1 MDQLKTWWENI
12 SPREQLLT
20 MISAVVML
28 IAILYWGIWTP
39 LTDQLNSSKAQL
51 IRAEKTLTWT
61 QEKATILLQADT
73 VKPPLTG
80 RNLTQILNRS
90 ARQDNITF
98 SRIVNKKDQIE
109 VWITEVEF
117 DLFVQWLANLSNQHG
132 IKVLNADVAKT
143 ERAGYIKVN
152 RLLLGND

>member
-39 LTDQLNSSKAQL
+39 LTDQLNGSKAQL
-51 IRAEKTLTWT
+51 MRAEKTLSWT
-61 QEKATILLQADT
+61 QEKATVLLQADT
-73 VKPPLTG
+73 VKSPLTG

>member
-51 IRAEKTLTWT
+51 MRAEKTLSWT
-61 QEKATILLQADT
+61 QEKATVLLQADT

>member
-39 LTDQLNSSKAQL
+39 LTDQLNSSKTQL
-51 IRAEKTLTWT
+51 MRAEKTLSWT
-61 QEKATILLQADT
+61 QEKATVLLQADT